1 MRSTIR
7 AGEAGATST
16 GAVRPSEPLAIAQAT
31 TMKTLM
37 ASKTPR
43 RRARSNLFAFSA
55 SMAFALGAGTAN
67 AAPDTAL
74 LAAANAQQPA
84 VIDTLK
90 SLVLIETGSGDVD
103 GLAKMATLLDG
114 RLKALGFKTE
124 RRKATAGAGA
134 DVVIG
139 TLKGAGK
146 RNIML
151 QGHMDTV
158 YQPGVLQSQP
168 YKVDGNRIYG
178 PGIADDKGGL
188 AVMLHAVKI
197 LNDIGWKNYNTLTVL
212 INPDE
217 EVGSVGSGELISTLA
232 DQHDTVLSFEP
243 TAAKSVAPGES
254 LVLGTASIATVTL
267 EVRGRASH
275 AGAAPEMG
283 RNAILE
289 ISHQMLQTR
298 DLAKDIPGVTLNWT
312 NVISNKARNQIP
324 ELATAYGD
332 VRITVPG
339 AEAKLREVLQA
350 KVASSQLIPDTVTTV
365 KLVVGRPSFLAGE
378 PGLALGEK
386 AQAIYKEIDRDLGL
400 VPMTGG
406 GTDAAYARR
415 SGKAT
420 VVESFGLAGF
430 GYHARDEYIEIDSIV
445 PRLYLTTRLLTEI
458 GKN

>member
-1 MRSTIR
+1 MTRTTPRPQAASSSF
-7 AGEAGATST
+7 AFATS
-16 GAVRPSEPLAIAQAT
+16 I
-31 TMKTLM
+31 
-37 ASKTPR
+37 
-43 RRARSNLFAFSA
+43 
-55 SMAFALGAGTAN
+55 ALGVALAAGPAR
-67 AAPDTAL
+67 AAPDAKL

-84 VIDTLK
+84 VIETLK
-90 SLVLIETGSGDVD
+90 SLVMIETGSGDVE
-103 GLAKMATLLDG
+103 GLAKIAGYLDD

-124 RRKATAGAGA
+124 RRKATAGVGA
-134 DVVIG
+134 DIVIG
-139 TLKGAGK
+139 TLKGSGK

-158 YQPGVLQSQP
+158 YLPGILLTQP
-168 YKVDGNRIYG
+168 YKVDGNKLYG

-197 LNDIGWKNYNTLTVL
+197 LNEAGWKDYNTLTVL
-212 INPDE
+212 MNPDE
-217 EVGSVGSGELISTLA
+217 EVGSVGSGEIISALA

-243 TAAKSVAPGES
+243 TAAKAVAPGES
-254 LVLGTASIATVTL
+254 LLLGAAGIAAVTL
-267 EVRGRASH
+267 EVKGRAAH
-275 AGAAPEMG
+275 AGAAPELG

-324 ELATAYGD
+324 ELAVAHGD

-339 AEAKLREVLQA
+339 AEAKLREALQA
-350 KVASSQLIPDTVTTV
+350 RIASSKLVPDTVTTV
-365 KLVVGRPSFLAGE
+365 RLEMGRPSFLAGAA
-378 PGLALGEK
+378 GLALGQK

-400 VPMTGG
+400 APMTGG